1 MNTTADVVVVG
12 GGVVG
17 TAVAYYLAKS
27 ELEVCLIERGD
38 IANGTSSAAAN
49 GVALQTKPPGPKQN
63 LARASAKL
71 FHGLSEELGTDIELS
86 NEGGMLVAETEDQ
99 LELVSDK
106 ARKAAKSG
114 LKIEILSAKETRSMQ
129 PCLAPHVVGAAYCSE
144 DSTVNPYLLA
154 FAFARAARRLG
165 ATINTYTEA
174 LGIERQGA
182 QITAVVSSQGKV
194 LTDTVVNAAGA
205 WSPQLAR
212 MVGVELPV
220 EPRKGE
226 LFVTEA
232 APPTVR
238 GILISASY
246 LLSKSLSGDDE
257 DKGQLKSGVYAAQA
271 RRGNLIIGSTR
282 QFAGYDRSTS
292 YPGAQT
298 LLRQTAALVPILPK
312 LHVLRFY
319 AGLRPSS
326 PDGLPILG
334 RSSEL
339 PGFILATGHEGDGIA
354 LSPIT
359 GKHIADLITGQ
370 IAEAE
375 LAPFSPQ
382 RFSRL

>member
-1 MNTTADVVVVG
+1 MYTTTDVAVVG

-17 TAVAYYLAKS
+17 TAITYYLAKHGVK
-27 ELEVCLIERGD
+27 VCLLERSD
-38 IANGTSSAAAN
+38 IASGTSSAAAN
-49 GVALQTKPPGPKQN
+49 GVALQTKPPGPKQD
-63 LARASAKL
+63 LARTSVRL
-71 FHGLSEELGTDIELS
+71 FHSLSEELDADIEYS

-106 ARKAAKSG
+106 AQKAAKTG
-114 LKIEILSAKETRSMQ
+114 LKIEVLSAKQTRSMQ

-154 FAFARAARRLG
+154 FAFARAAKRLG
-165 ATINTYTEA
+165 ATVNTYTEV
-174 LGIERQGA
+174 
-182 QITAVVSSQGKV
+182 TAVATSQGKV
-194 LTDTVVNAAGA
+194 LTDTVVDAAGP
-205 WSPQLAR
+205 WSPKLAD
-212 MVGVELPV
+212 MVGVKLPI

-226 LFVTEA
+226 LFVTESV
-232 APPTVR
+232 PPTVR

-246 LLSKSLSGDDE
+246 LQSKSLPADPAS
-257 DKGQLKSGVYAAQA
+257 KSQMTAGVYTAQA
-271 RRGNLIIGSTR
+271 RRGNLVVGSTR

-292 YPGAQT
+292 YQGVET
-298 LLRQTAALVPILPK
+298 LLRQTAALIPTLAK

-326 PDGLPILG
+326 PDGLPVLG
-334 RSSEL
+334 RSPEL
-339 PGFILATGHEGDGIA
+339 PGFILAAGHEGDGIA

-370 IAEAE
+370 ITDAE

-382 RFSRL
+382 RFRN